1 MAYDV
6 MQAVAP
12 GRYVH
17 RTVHYAFM
25 WAYFWYGAFR
35 LQRQMLAAEGLWS
48 PALLWHHREWL
59 FGLQGI
65 LATAAPDML
74 HYLRPG
80 YHPAHLRVPEGPY
93 AEWSRKLSW
102 SKP

>member
-25 WAYFWYGAFR
+25 WAYFWRGAF
-35 LQRQMLAAEGLWS
+35 
-48 PALLWHHREWL
+48 
-59 FGLQGI
+59 
-65 LATAAPDML
+65 
-74 HYLRPG
+74 
-80 YHPAHLRVPEGPY
+80 HLRVPEGPY
-93 AEWSRKLSW
+93 AEWSRRLAAHAQ
-102 SKP
+102 